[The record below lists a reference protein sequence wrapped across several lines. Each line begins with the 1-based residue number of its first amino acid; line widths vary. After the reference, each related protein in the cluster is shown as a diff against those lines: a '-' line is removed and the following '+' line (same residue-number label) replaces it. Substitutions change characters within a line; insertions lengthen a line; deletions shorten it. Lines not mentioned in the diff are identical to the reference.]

1 MLVYRRGDNPRTL
14 ASERGPPLKNN
25 VICLIFLFID
35 GEVIPEHYRRSKDL
49 YEIDLEH
56 PLRELVYRCLED
68 DPKDRPTALELV
80 KELSEHKNNNEFQRS
95 QFSLHRKQI
104 IHRMPADKYD
114 FEFKIVLVGD
124 TAVGKTSIATRF
136 VQPDIEFQER
146 RPMTIKIGEYNA
158 RFQLKGKSVLLQ
170 IVDTSGQLNVTS
182 SLPQFYRGAHGAAV
196 VFDVAS
202 WDSLVS
208 VRQWVSMV
216 REKCG
221 NEIPIILVGNKTDRK
236 RREVTADTAE
246 NVREQFN
253 LFYIEVSAKTGIN
266 IDETFSVLTE
276 QLMQQRDL
284 KTAGS
289 FATSVTVHQLPSTS
303 SQCYQPPAKI
313 TAKEPTKRKRIAKD
327 PDSIS
332 LTTANEQSVCEV
344 SVASKYGSINTS
356 SAKKTSHT
364 KKRSC
369 CF

>member
-1 MLVYRRGDNPRTL
+1 M
-14 ASERGPPLKNN
+14 
-25 VICLIFLFID
+25 FID
-35 GEVIPEHYRRSKDL
+35 GEIIREHWRRSGDL
-49 YEIDLEH
+49 HEIELEH

-68 DPKDRPTALELV
+68 DPKDRPTALQLV
-80 KELSEHKNNNEFQRS
+80 NKLSEHKNNNEFQRS
-95 QFSLHRKQI
+95 EDSLHRKQI

-124 TAVGKTSIATRF
+124 TTVGKTSIATRF

-146 RPMTIKIGEYNA
+146 RPMTWRIGDLYNA

-236 RREVTADTAE
+236 RREVNADTAE
-246 NVREQFN
+246 NVRDEFN
-253 LFYIEVSAKTGIN
+253 LFYIEVSAKTGEN

-289 FATSVTVHQLPSTS
+289 SATSVTVHQLPSTFS
-303 SQCYQPPAKI
+303 RCYQPPAKI
-313 TAKEPTKRKRIAKD
+313 TAKEPTKRKRIAED

-332 LTTANEQSVCEV
+332 LTTANEESVCEV
-344 SVASKYGSINTS
+344 SVASKYGSVNTS